1 MKQSSSLFLIKL
13 FNMEVVIEQHQ
24 MKMQFLSDNLQQI
37 VKQIFQYDGLLYF
50 LELESYENKVRN
62 LDLKIIHILNDDE
75 RGREL

>member
-24 MKMQFLSDNLQQI
+24 MKRQFLSDNLQQI
-37 VKQIFQYDGLLYF
+37 VKQIFRYDGLLYF